1 MTSELRNG
9 TVVENGT
16 KVEMNG
22 SKKIGY
28 KEETNGNGNHCDY
41 PQVTVVNS
49 RSVNYLLTKL
59 RNKDTQA
66 KVIFQTLYKLNFF

>member
-1 MTSELRNG
+1 MTSEL
-9 TVVENGT
+9 
-16 KVEMNG
+16 KNG
-22 SKKIGY
+22 SKVVASEVNGNKKIGY

-66 KVIFQTLYKLNFF
+66 KVRIKHFSKVMIG